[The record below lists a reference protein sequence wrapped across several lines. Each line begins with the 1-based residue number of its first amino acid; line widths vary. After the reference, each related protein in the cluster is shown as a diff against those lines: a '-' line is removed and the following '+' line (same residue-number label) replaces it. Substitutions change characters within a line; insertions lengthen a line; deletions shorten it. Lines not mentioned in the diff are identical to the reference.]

1 MYKAVHDSGY
11 FLPCVAVAIQ
21 SIGYAVDAV
30 ANTLYAVP
38 TRLYGVER
46 RNRRF
51 APLLIG
57 ANHFL
62 DVLAL
67 SLRYRVVCIVE
78 LLLQFPDFVG

>member
-1 MYKAVHDSGY
+1 MYKAVHNSGY
-11 FLPCVAVAIQ
+11 FLPCVAVAVQ
-21 SIGYAVDAV
+21 SVGYAVDAV
-30 ANTLYAVP
+30 ANTLDAVP
-38 TRLYGVER
+38 TRLYGVKR

-67 SLRYRVVCIVE
+67 SVRYRIVGIVE
-78 LLLQFPDFVG
+78 LLLQFPDFIG